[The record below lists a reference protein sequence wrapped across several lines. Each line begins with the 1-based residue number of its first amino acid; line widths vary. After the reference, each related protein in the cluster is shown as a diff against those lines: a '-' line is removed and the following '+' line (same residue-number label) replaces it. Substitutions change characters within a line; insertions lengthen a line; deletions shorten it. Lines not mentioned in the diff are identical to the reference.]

1 MDFDV
6 GVPIWRQLLD
16 RFQRRIAAGQWPPG
30 TQMPSVR
37 DLATEHGVN
46 PNTVQKAL
54 AELERAGIAETRRGM
69 GRYVTDNAQT
79 IRELGRALASDSAR
93 VFIVDMQTLG
103 IDLSEAEEILRTQ
116 WKEGKKDGTA
126 S

>member
-16 RFQRRIAAGQWPPG
+16 RFQRLIAAGQWPPG

-93 VFIVDMQTLG
+93 VFIADMQTLG

-116 WKEGKKDGTA
+116 WKEGKNDGTA